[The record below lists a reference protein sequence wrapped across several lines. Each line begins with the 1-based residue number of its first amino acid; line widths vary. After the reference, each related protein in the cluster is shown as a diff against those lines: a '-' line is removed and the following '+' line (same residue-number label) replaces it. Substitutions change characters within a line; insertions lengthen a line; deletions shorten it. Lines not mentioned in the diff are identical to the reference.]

1 MSAERQRALFKEFQA
16 RGDTLGWFER
26 LYAEAGGNAS
36 KISWADLHANV
47 PLVRWLEREKPDGRG
62 KRVLDVGCGLGD
74 NAVVLNAQGYDVT
87 AFDISAS
94 AVEWAR
100 RRFPQAIIDWQ
111 VADLLQAPAAWNSQF
126 DLVVEVY
133 TLQLL
138 PAELRAKAMARL
150 ADFVKPGGALLVI
163 CRGRDEHD
171 PPGLMPW
178 PLLRSEVEGFAAL
191 GLRQVSFEDFL
202 DEETPPVRRFR
213 ALFRR
218 D

>member
-1 MSAERQRALFKEFQA
+1 MSAERQRALFREFQA

-26 LYAEAGGNAS
+26 LYAEAGGDAS

-47 PLVRWLEREKPDGRG
+47 PLMRWLEREKPDGRG
-62 KRVLDVGCGLGD
+62 KRVLDIGCGLGD
-74 NAVVLNAQGYDVT
+74 NAMALLARGYDVT

-94 AVEWAR
+94 AVAWAR
-100 RRFPQAIIDWQ
+100 RRFPEAKIDWE
-111 VADLLQAPAAWNSQF
+111 VADLLRAPDAWRGRF

-138 PAELRAKAMARL
+138 PAEFRQAAMATL
-150 ADFVKPGGALLVI
+150 AGFVAPRGELLVI
-163 CRGRDEHD
+163 CRGRDERD
-171 PPGLMPW
+171 PPGQMPW

-191 GLRQVSFEDFL
+191 GLRQLSFEDFL

>member
-1 MSAERQRALFKEFQA
+1 MSAERQRALFREYQA
-16 RGDTLGWFER
+16 KGDTLGWFEQ
-26 LYAEAGGNAS
+26 LYAEANGDAS
-36 KISWADLHANV
+36 RISWADLHANI
-47 PLVRWLEREKPDGRG
+47 PLGRWLERERPDGKG

-74 NAVVLNAQGYDVT
+74 NAIVLKACGFDVT

-100 RRFPQAIIDWQ
+100 KRFSDTEIDWQ
-111 VADLLQAPAAWNSQF
+111 VADLLQAPDAWRGHF

-138 PAELRAKAMARL
+138 PAELRPAAMAKL
-150 ADFVKPGGALLVI
+150 AGFAAPKGELLVI

-171 PPGLMPW
+171 PPGQMPW
-178 PLLRSEVEGFAAL
+178 PLIRSEVEGFAAL
-191 GLRQVSFEDFL
+191 GLRQISFEDFL

>member
-1 MSAERQRALFKEFQA
+1 MSAEHQRALFRHYQA
-16 RGDTLGWFER
+16 KGDTLGWFEQ
-26 LYAEAGGNAS
+26 LYAEAGGDAS

-47 PLVRWLEREKPDGRG
+47 PLVRWLEREKPDGTG

-74 NAVVLNAQGYDVT
+74 NALVLQACGFDVT
-87 AFDISAS
+87 AFDIAAS
-94 AVEWAR
+94 AVDWAK
-100 RRFPQAIIDWQ
+100 RRFPDAPIDWQ
-111 VADLLQAPAAWNSQF
+111 VADLLQAPQAWRGRF

-138 PAELRAKAMARL
+138 PAELRPQAMEAL
-150 ADFVKPGGALLVI
+150 ASFLKPGGDLLVI
-163 CRGRDEHD
+163 CRGREDSD
-171 PPGLMPW
+171 PPGQMPW
-178 PLLRSEVEGFAAL
+178 PLTRREVEAFAAL
-191 GLRQVSFEDFL
+191 GLRQISFEDFL

>member
-1 MSAERQRALFKEFQA
+1 MSAERQRALFREYQA
-16 RGDTLGWFER
+16 KGDTLGWFEQ
-26 LYAEAGGNAS
+26 LYAEAKGDAS
-36 KISWADLHANV
+36 RISWADLHANV
-47 PLVRWLEREKPDGRG
+47 PLVRWLEREKSDGRG

-74 NAVVLNAQGYDVT
+74 NAMALKACGYDVT

-94 AVEWAR
+94 AVHWAR
-100 RRFPQAIIDWQ
+100 QRFPAAGIDWQ
-111 VADLLQAPAAWNSQF
+111 VADLLQAPSSWHDQF

-138 PAELRAKAMARL
+138 PAELRSKAMEQL
-150 ADFVKPGGALLVI
+150 AGFVKRGGALLVI
-163 CRGRDEHD
+163 CRGREQTD
-171 PPGLMPW
+171 PPGQMPW
-178 PLLRSEVEGFAAL
+178 PLLRSEVEGFARL
-191 GLRQVSFEDFL
+191 GLRQISFEDFL